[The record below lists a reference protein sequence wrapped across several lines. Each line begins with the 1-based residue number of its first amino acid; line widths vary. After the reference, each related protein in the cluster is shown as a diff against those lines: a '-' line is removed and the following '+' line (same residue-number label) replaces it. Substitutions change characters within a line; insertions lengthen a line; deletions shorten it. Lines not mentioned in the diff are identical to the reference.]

1 MAALANTSPVNACT
15 SAQPAATGVIPPLAA
30 PTTVAGDPARRT
42 SPSQRSSL
50 PTPLYI
56 ARLMTLLPRI
66 SNRVL
71 SDFILNGLQ
80 HGFPIGHSGASVSI
94 ISGNLPT
101 AIEHAQ
107 FVQQQIAD
115 RVRRDES
122 AGPFSV
128 QPFHPFVCF
137 PLGVVPKTNGKFR
150 LIHHLSYP
158 DRMSVNDGMNKD
170 SFSLHYVTVDDAIE
184 LLQRQGTGA
193 LMAKL
198 DIRNAF
204 RLVPV
209 APTAYRSLGFQWQGQ
224 FYHGKVLPFG
234 LRSALYL
241 FNCIAD
247 ALCQISCE
255 LFQVPNLLHLLD
267 DFWLCGP
274 AHSTLCAQRLNVVLS
289 VFRYLG
295 VPIADEKTVGPTSCL
310 TFLGIELDSVQKV
323 ARLPQYK
330 VDGIR
335 SRLLAFRQRQSCR
348 LRELEQLLGKLN
360 FASRV
365 ISPGRTFM
373 RRLYDAT
380 RKVSKPYHRIRLSP
394 ECHLDLLWWSH
405 LLDGWNGKSFFLD
418 LQETLASD
426 ILIETDAS
434 GAIGHGAV
442 YGTHWLADTWSPQHT
457 PLCITFKE
465 LYPICIACA
474 TWGHQWCRKRI
485 RFHTDNEAVAA
496 VLKSGTSR
504 CPNVM
509 SLLRQVFFIS
519 ARGNF
524 MVTAGHI
531 P

>member
-1 MAALANTSPVNACT
+1 
-15 SAQPAATGVIPPLAA
+15 
-30 PTTVAGDPARRT
+30 
-42 SPSQRSSL
+42 
-50 PTPLYI
+50 
-56 ARLMTLLPRI
+56 MTLLPRI

-128 QPFHPFVCF
+128 QPFHPFVCS
-137 PLGVVPKTNGKFR
+137 PLGVVPKNNGKFR

-158 DRMSVNDGMNKD
+158 DRMSVNDGINKD
-170 SFSLHYVTVDDAIE
+170 LFSLHYVTVDDAIE
-184 LLQRQGTGA
+184 RLQRQGTGA

-198 DIRNAF
+198 DIHNAF

-209 APTAYRSLGFQWQGQ
+209 APTAYHLLGFQWQGQ
-224 FYHGKVLPFG
+224 FYYDK
-234 LRSALYL
+234 
-241 FNCIAD
+241 
-247 ALCQISCE
+247 
-255 LFQVPNLLHLLD
+255 
-267 DFWLCGP
+267 
-274 AHSTLCAQRLNVVLS
+274 RLNVVLS

-323 ARLPQYK
+323 ARLPQDK
-330 VDGIR
+330 VDDIR

-365 ISPGRTFM
+365 ITPGRTFM

-380 RKVSKPYHRIRLSP
+380 RNVSKPYHRIRLSP
-394 ECHLDLLWWSH
+394 ECHLDLLWWSY

-442 YGTHWLADTWSPQHT
+442 YGTHWFADTWSPQHT

-509 SLLRQVFFIS
+509 SLLRQLFFIC
-519 ARGNF
+519 AKGNF
-524 MVTAGHI
+524 MVTARHI
-531 P
+531 PGTTNILADALSRQDFKRFHSCHPTAAHMPTPVRALPSIPGETSAVPCTAE

>member
-1 MAALANTSPVNACT
+1 
-15 SAQPAATGVIPPLAA
+15 
-30 PTTVAGDPARRT
+30 
-42 SPSQRSSL
+42 
-50 PTPLYI
+50 
-56 ARLMTLLPRI
+56 MTLLPRI

-101 AIEHAQ
+101 AIEHTQ

-128 QPFHPFVCF
+128 QPFHPFVCS
-137 PLGVVPKTNGKFR
+137 PLGVVPKNNGKVR

-158 DRMSVNDGMNKD
+158 DRMSVNDGINKD
-170 SFSLHYVTVDDAIE
+170 SFSLYYVTVDDAIE
-184 LLQRQGTGA
+184 RLQRQGTGA

-209 APTAYRSLGFQWQGQ
+209 APTAYHLLGFQWQGQ
-224 FYHGKVLPFG
+224 FYYDKVLPFG
-234 LRSALYL
+234 LRSAPYL

-255 LFQVPNLLHLLD
+255 LFQVPHLLHLLD

-274 AHSTLCAQRLNVVLS
+274 ANSTLCAQRLNVVLS

-323 ARLPQYK
+323 ARLPQDK
-330 VDGIR
+330 VDDSR

-365 ISPGRTFM
+365 ITPGRTFM

-380 RKVSKPYHRIRLSP
+380 RNVTKPYHRIRLSP
-394 ECHLDLLWWSH
+394 ECHLDLLSWSH

-434 GAIGHGAV
+434 GAIGHGA
-442 YGTHWLADTWSPQHT
+442 L
-457 PLCITFKE
+457 
-465 LYPICIACA
+465 
-474 TWGHQWCRKRI
+474 WCCKRI

-509 SLLRQVFFIS
+509 SLLRQLFFIC
-519 ARGNF
+519 AKGNF
-524 MVTAGHI
+524 MVTARHI
-531 P
+531 PGITNILADALSRQDFKRFHSCHPTAVHMPTPVRALPSIPGETSAVPSTAE